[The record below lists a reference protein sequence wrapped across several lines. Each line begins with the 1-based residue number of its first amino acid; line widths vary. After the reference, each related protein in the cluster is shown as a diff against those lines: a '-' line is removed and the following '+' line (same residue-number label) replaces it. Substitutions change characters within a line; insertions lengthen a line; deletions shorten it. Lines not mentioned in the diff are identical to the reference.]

1 LTYSDDDEEVN
12 DAEDSSNQNVHDDW
26 ENLDEKEYDVN
37 QVLIA
42 KPKIKKTHLSHLKI
56 VQNQEK
62 TLFTSTPS
70 HDKVVTKTAT
80 ITRDQNE
87 FNKIL
92 IDNAETSHEKKDE
105 VLNSGAGSIGG
116 GIGGRV
122 DLIDSL
128 KKDQKFNENTNFK
141 QEFITTEEATDLF
154 EKMLNLM
161 SSLIWDGISGS
172 SEEAWKV
179 EYFRFLS
186 YFTLNDLKNY

>member
-1 LTYSDDDEEVN
+1 MKID
-12 DAEDSSNQNVHDDW
+12 QN
-26 ENLDEKEYDVN
+26 K
-37 QVLIA
+37 
-42 KPKIKKTHLSHLKI
+42 
-56 VQNQEK
+56 EK

-70 HDKVVTKTAT
+70 NDKIVTKTAT

-105 VLNSGAGSIGG
+105 VLNSGVGGVGG

-128 KKDQKFNENTNFK
+128 KKDQKNIENSNFK
-141 QEFITTEEATDLF
+141 QEFVTTEEATDLF

-186 YFTLNDLKNY
+186 YLTLIGYLRLIFNLKER